1 MAYRDQD
8 EDLTVAEAIEQLRL
22 DTLRPLAKL
31 IDADA
36 PTRKQ
41 DLVPFLT
48 AKLAREDI
56 IRRLYDS
63 LDETRQAA
71 VQEALKDRKG
81 RLDSRRFQAKY
92 GRMPGRGTERSPTPL
107 GLLMPRG
114 SALPKDLRPIL
125 ATFVPEPRPLAI
137 SSGEELPETVPNP
150 YANWLTRQGETAEP
164 IPLRQRLTAAAAAR
178 ELTTVLRLAD
188 AGKLKVSEKTR
199 RPTEATVQAIAPL
212 LVGGDFYEAED
223 VLEYSHDPGSD
234 LTIRAFAWPC
244 LLQAAGLVSVSGG
257 KLGLSPAGRKAL
269 TRPAH
274 QVIRT
279 AWDKWLKTN
288 LFDEFERVDAIKG
301 KKAARLTAAAS
312 RRAAVNDVL
321 AQLPPGGWVAV
332 DEFFRV
338 VQAIGEDFAVAREAW
353 KLYVADQY
361 YGSFEYGGG
370 DWFML
375 QGRFILALLF
385 EYAATLGQI
394 DIAYIAP
401 QGARDD
407 YSHHWGTD
415 EYECLSRYDG
425 LKYLRINALGARVL
439 GLTRHYEPEPLVT
452 PRTWRVLPN
461 HEVVSTEQGPDP
473 GDALFLDR
481 IAERTS
487 DRVWRLDRE
496 KILAAVEDG
505 FDVGQVSEFLET
517 RTAEPISA
525 TVATL
530 LADLKQ
536 RAGQL
541 RDKGTVH
548 MIECADVETARLLAL
563 DSKLRSLCLPAG
575 DRNLVFRE
583 SDQSAVRARLRK
595 LGYVLPLKE

>member
-8 EDLTVAEAIEQLRL
+8 EDRTTAEAIEQLRL

-48 AKLAREDI
+48 ERLAREGI
-56 IRRLYDS
+56 VRQLYDS
-63 LDETRQAA
+63 LDEISQGA

-92 GRMPGRGTERSPTPL
+92 GRKPNQGTERSPTAL
-107 GLLMPRG
+107 GLLMPQG
-114 SALPKDLRPIL
+114 SAIPKDMRPIL
-125 ATFVPEPRPLAI
+125 AKFVPEPRPLAI
-137 SSGEELPETVPNP
+137 SSDEELPETVPDP
-150 YANWLTRQGETAEP
+150 YASWSARRGETAEP
-164 IPLRQRLTAAAAAR
+164 IPLRQRPTATSASR
-178 ELTTVLRLAD
+178 ELTTVLRLVES
-188 AGKLKVSEKTR
+188 GKLKVSEKTR
-199 RPTEATVQAIAPL
+199 RPTDATVKMIAPL

-223 VLEYSHDPGSD
+223 VSEYSHDPGSD

-269 TRPAH
+269 ARPAH
-274 QVIRT
+274 EVIRT

-288 LFDEFERVDAIKG
+288 LFDEFERIDAIKG
-301 KKAARLTAAAS
+301 KKSARLTAAAS
-312 RRAAVNDVL
+312 RRAAVNGVL
-321 AQLPPGGWVAV
+321 AELPPGRWVAV

-338 VQAIGEDFAVAREAW
+338 VQAIGEEFAVAREAW
-353 KLYVADQY
+353 KLYLTDQY
-361 YGSFEYGGG
+361 YGSFEYGSG
-370 DWFML
+370 DWLML
-375 QGRFILALLF
+375 QGRFILAMLF
-385 EYAATLGQI
+385 EYAATLGLI
-394 DIAYIAP
+394 DVAYIAP

-407 YSHHWGTD
+407 YTDHWGTD
-415 EYECLSRYDG
+415 ELECLSRYDG
-425 LKYLRINALGARVL
+425 LKYLRINALGAWVL
-439 GLTRHYEPEPLVT
+439 GLSRHYEPEPLVI
-452 PRTWRVLPN
+452 RKTWRVLPN
-461 HEVVSTEQGPDP
+461 HEVVSTEQSPDP

-481 IAERTS
+481 VAERTS

-496 KILAAVEDG
+496 KILAALEDG
-505 FDVGQVSEFLET
+505 FDVGQVSEFLEA
-517 RTAEPISA
+517 RTAEPIPA

-541 RDKGTVH
+541 RDKGAVH
-548 MIECADVETARLLAL
+548 MIECADAETARLLVL
-563 DSKLRSLCLPAG
+563 DPKLRSLCLPAG
-575 DRNLVFRE
+575 ERNLVFRE
-583 SDQSAVRARLRK
+583 SDQAAVRAQLRK
-595 LGYVLPLKE
+595 LGYVLPLRE